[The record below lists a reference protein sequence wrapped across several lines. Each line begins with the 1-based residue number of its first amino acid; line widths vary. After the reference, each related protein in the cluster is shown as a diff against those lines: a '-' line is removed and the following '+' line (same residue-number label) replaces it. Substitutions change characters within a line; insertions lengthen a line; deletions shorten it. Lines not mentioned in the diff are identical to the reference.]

1 MRILKFLMLGLV
13 ALLVLVSLLFGRP
26 NKSLNT
32 LKEKYAQ
39 APSAFLEMDGLQVH
53 YRDEGKPEDTLP
65 IVLLHGTGASL
76 HTFDEWAAELSQA
89 HRVVRMDLPAFGLT
103 GPFPDRDYSI
113 EHYVAFLE
121 SFLSAKG
128 IDHCVLGGNSLGGL
142 IAWRFALKKPAMV
155 DKLILINAAG
165 YPRQTKSEPIAF
177 TIARIPVL
185 NQILTF
191 ITPRFV
197 VRSSIEN
204 VYADKSKVT
213 KELID
218 RYYDLTLRAG
228 NRQAFVDR
236 MQIDSDDSK
245 IEQIKNIQQPTLIL
259 WGAEDAL
266 IPPESAYRFQEDLPN
281 DTLVILPNVGHVP
294 MEESPVE
301 SLVPVAD
308 FIQYGYGVLD

>member
-39 APSAFLEMDGLQVH
+39 PPSAFLEMDGLQVH

>member
-1 MRILKFLMLGLV
+1 MLGLV

-39 APSAFLEMDGLQVH
+39 PPSAFLEMDGLQVH
-53 YRDEGKPEDTLP
+53 YRDEGKPADTLP

-155 DKLILINAAG
+155 DKLILIDAAG

-236 MQIDSDDSK
+236 MQVDVDASPVG
-245 IEQIKNIQQPTLIL
+245 EIKNIQQPTFIL

-266 IPPESAYRFQEDLPN
+266 IPPESAYRFQEDLTN

-301 SLVPVAD
+301 SLVLVAD